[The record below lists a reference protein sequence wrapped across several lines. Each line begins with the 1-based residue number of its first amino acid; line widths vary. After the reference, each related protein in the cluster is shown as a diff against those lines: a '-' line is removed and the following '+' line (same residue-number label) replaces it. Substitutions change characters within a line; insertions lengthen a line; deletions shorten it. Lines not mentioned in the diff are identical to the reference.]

1 MMPTVVGTRMERDAR
16 RKSLLHVHVQREA
29 RSTEDFLRVPSTE
42 NLLGVEGSDTLS
54 PKAHFFSDTV
64 SRTILLLE
72 TPLE

>member
-1 MMPTVVGTRMERDAR
+1 M
-16 RKSLLHVHVQREA
+16 HVQREA

-54 PKAHFFSDTV
+54 PKSHFFSDTV